1 MTEKHRQRG
10 IIGATTILSAAIT
23 LAACGSS
30 TPAAQR
36 TPTKQPT
43 VNVHTVGK
51 QFLAIVDAGNAAVQ
65 ADKKNP
71 SNRAGFVAISG
82 AFSKTANQLQSLTY
96 PPDARADAA
105 TLVSAM
111 QRLSVDAAN
120 LAQALNTPAT
130 AQVDLAKIQRDES
143 AELVASNNLR
153 YTLGL
158 PPASV
163 PAAS

>member
-1 MTEKHRQRG
+1 MTGKDRQRG
-10 IIGATTILSAAIT
+10 IIGATAILSAAVV

-30 TPAAQR
+30 TPATQR

-43 VNVHTVGK
+43 VNVHAVGK
-51 QFLAIVDAGNAAVQ
+51 QFLAIVNTGNAAVQ

-71 SNRAGFVAISG
+71 SNQAGFIAISG
-82 AFSKTANQLQSLTY
+82 AFAKTANQLQGLTY
-96 PPDARADAA
+96 PPNARADAA

-111 QRLSVDAAN
+111 QRLSVDAAD

-130 AQVDLAKIQRDES
+130 AQTDLAKIQRDES

-153 YTLGL
+153 YKLGL